1 MREERE
7 EGHRRIGLALIV
19 LVIGAGL
26 TFGAAR
32 AMMNSV
38 NILNGQAFMAACQ
51 DAANHIENRVQE
63 EEMMLRGGAGYFR
76 ASDEITRSQW
86 RLYANTLAA
95 NAWIPGLVG
104 FGYAALVPREALA
117 GHQAAVRA
125 EGFPNYKVWPP
136 GDRPYYAP
144 ILFLEPSSGPNLRA
158 IGYDLFSEPV
168 RRAALENARDEG
180 SPAMTGKLRLVQ
192 DTEGEDGAGLLL
204 LYPIYR
210 PELPQA
216 TVYERRLAMQGWVYC
231 PIRMDDFMTDLLPG
245 PNMEYGGEM
254 RLRILDKGVF
264 GGGLLFDSDKNGGDE
279 GDEGVRFSEDIV
291 IPVADRS
298 WTLEFRQ
305 SFGPAFS
312 KEYENV
318 WAIGFGGAI
327 ITLLVFWLVLNLLNT
342 SYNARRI
349 ARKLNA
355 EVLALNEGLERR
367 VAERTAELE
376 EAKSLAE
383 EASRAKSEFLSSM
396 SHELR
401 TPMNSILGFGQL
413 LERDK
418 GLDAEE
424 SDFVREILKAGHHLL
439 ELINEVLD
447 LSRIDTGRIG
457 LSLEPV
463 ACAELVEE
471 AVDLLG
477 PLADKQGVSIENEV
491 PAAAAILADRF
502 RLKQI
507 LVNLL
512 SNAIKYNRE
521 GGGVRVLLE
530 ERGERLRLLVVD
542 SGYGIPEARM
552 AELFLPFNRL
562 GREAGEIEG
571 TGIGLVIS
579 KRLVEFMGGEIG
591 VESVE
596 GQGSSFWVEL
606 PRSEVK
612 EVAPVSREGNKPT
625 DGGNRGGLASILY
638 IEDNPANLRLVS
650 SILAAR
656 GGIRLF
662 TSPSPTMGLEMAE
675 THNPDLILLD
685 ISLPE
690 MDGFEVLAKI
700 RASGW
705 GGDMPVVAVS
715 ALAMPHDLERGR
727 AAGFADYLTKPLDV
741 EAFLAVIDRILSKP
755 LAAEGKEL

>member
-1 MREERE
+1 MRDEGE
-7 EGHRRIGLALIV
+7 EGRRRMGLALIV

-26 TFGAAR
+26 TFGAVR

-38 NILNGQAFMAACQ
+38 NILNGQVFMAACE

-76 ASDEITRSQW
+76 ASDEVTRSQW
-86 RLYANTLAA
+86 RRYANTLASS
-95 NAWIPGLVG
+95 AWVPGLAG
-104 FGYAALVPREALA
+104 FGYAALVPRKDLA
-117 GHQAAVRA
+117 GHLASVRA
-125 EGFPNYKVWPP
+125 EGFPNYRVWPP
-136 GDRPYYAP
+136 GDRPSYAP
-144 ILFLEPSSGPNLRA
+144 ILFLEPFSGPNLRA
-158 IGYDLFSEPV
+158 FGYDLLSEPV
-168 RRAALENARDEG
+168 RREALEKARDEG
-180 SPAMTGKLRLVQ
+180 LPAMTGKLDLVQ
-192 DTEGEDGAGLLL
+192 DGEGSGLVGLLL
-204 LYPIYR
+204 LYPIYQ

-216 TVYERRLAMQGWVYC
+216 TVYERRRAIMGWVYC
-231 PIRMDDFMTDLLPG
+231 PIRMEGFMTDLLPG
-245 PNMEYGGEM
+245 PSMEYGGEM
-254 RLRILDKGVF
+254 RIRIVDKGDL
-264 GGGLLFDSDKNGGDE
+264 GGGLLFDSDKNAGDE
-279 GDEGVRFSEDIV
+279 GDEKVRFSEDIV

-318 WAIGFGGAI
+318 WAIGLGGTV
-327 ITLLVFWLVLNLLNT
+327 ITLLVFWLVLSLLNT
-342 SYNARRI
+342 SYRARRM
-349 ARKLNA
+349 AKKLNA

-376 EAKSLAE
+376 GAKSLAE
-383 EASRAKSEFLSSM
+383 EASKAKSEFLSSM

-418 GLDAEE
+418 GLGPDQ

-447 LSRIDTGRIG
+447 LSRIDTGKVG

-471 AVDLLG
+471 AIDLLA
-477 PLADKQGVSIENEV
+477 PLADKEGISLKSEV
-491 PAAAAILADRF
+491 PVGFAVLADRF

-521 GGGVRVLLE
+521 GGSVRVLLDGL
-530 ERGERLRLLVVD
+530 GERLRLAVVD
-542 SGYGIPEARM
+542 TGYGIPESRM

-579 KRLVEFMGGEIG
+579 KKLIEFMGGDIG
-591 VESVE
+591 AESVD
-596 GQGSSFWVEL
+596 GSGSSFWVEL
-606 PRSEVK
+606 PSSE
-612 EVAPVSREGNKPT
+612 ATVSKP
-625 DGGNRGGLASILY
+625 
-638 IEDNPANLRLVS
+638 P
-650 SILAAR
+650 
-656 GGIRLF
+656 F
-662 TSPSPTMGLEMAE
+662 LE
-675 THNPDLILLD
+675 
-685 ISLPE
+685 
-690 MDGFEVLAKI
+690 
-700 RASGW
+700 
-705 GGDMPVVAVS
+705 GGDSDAGP
-715 ALAMPHDLERGR
+715 GR
-727 AAGFADYLTKPLDV
+727 RET
-741 EAFLAVIDRILSKP
+741 
-755 LAAEGKEL
+755 